1 MNERE
6 KVIKLLSDFYPA
18 HPEGWA
24 GIEAL
29 ADELIALREPS
40 EPVAWWNQWSEYR
53 ELWTD
58 KDRADAQIADWHRIE
73 AMKERDEPPEVVVQK
88 PLYLNP
94 PTVQPSGPVAQTLYA
109 MRCGWCGAYEGTV
122 DPSEPCAQDETGY
135 IGPHQFGVLEGYT
148 DPTYSTSRALVAQV
162 KEAIGVLEH
171 GTDYEKMHVPA
182 ILKNGLD
189 AMLSQEADE

>member
-94 PTVQPSGPVAQTLYA
+94 PTVQPSEPVAQTLYT
-109 MRCGWCGAYEGTV
+109 MRCGWCGAYKGTV
-122 DPSEPCAQDETGY
+122 DPTEPCAMDGDEY
-135 IGPHQFGVLEGYT
+135 IGPHQFGTLEVFTTPVYLA
-148 DPTYSTSRALVAQV
+148 PPEPSRERDGA
-162 KEAIGVLEH
+162 E
-171 GTDYEKMHVPA
+171 
-182 ILKNGLD
+182 
-189 AMLSQEADE
+189 DE